1 MSFESVKL
9 YNESVREVTIDDPYN
24 PGESVV
30 VPVRATFTA
39 STGEE
44 YLAERPEHLSTTLL
58 PGQYWIGDPSVFLD
72 EEGHPESWDA
82 LCDLGFFS
90 EDNYTVSVHKPSQGP
105 AEGVLGHVYGTDDGV
120 YPVEGTTDAH
130 VVVDSGMIGV
140 FTNLDSFAPTNPEDL
155 NTLGVFVSIPMESE
169 IVTHDDVLGTGVFIK
184 PRQGTQPTIG
194 VWTPG
199 EE

>member
-9 YNESVREVTIDDPYN
+9 YDTSVREVPIDDPYD
-24 PGESVV
+24 PGQSVL
-30 VPVRATFTA
+30 VPVRGIFTT

-72 EEGHPESWDA
+72 EEGHPEGWDT

-90 EDNYTVSVHKPSQGP
+90 EDNYTVSVHKPSQEP
-105 AEGVLGHVYGTDDGV
+105 AEGVLGYVYGTDDGV
-120 YPVEGTTDAH
+120 YPVEGVTDSH
-130 VVVDSGMIGV
+130 VVIDSGMVGV
-140 FTNLDSFAPTNPEDL
+140 FSNPESFTPANREEL
-155 NTLGVFVSIPMESE
+155 NTLGVFVSIPTESE
-169 IVTHDDVLGTGVFIK
+169 IVTKDDVLGTGVFIK
-184 PRQGTQPTIG
+184 SRQGDHPTIG

>member
-9 YNESVREVTIDDPYN
+9 YDTSVREVPIDDPYN

-30 VPVRATFTA
+30 VPVRATFTT
-39 STGEE
+39 STGEK
-44 YLAERPEHLSTTLL
+44 YLAERPEHLSTTLM

-72 EEGHPESWDA
+72 EEGHPEGWDA
-82 LCDLGFFS
+82 LCALGFFS
-90 EDNYTVSVHKPSQGP
+90 QDNYTVSVHKPGQEP

-120 YPVEGTTDAH
+120 YPVEGVTDAH
-130 VVVDSGMIGV
+130 VVVDSGMVGV
-140 FTNLDSFAPTNPEDL
+140 FSNPENFTPTSLEEL
-155 NTLGVFVSIPMESE
+155 NTLGVFVSVPEESE
-169 IVTHDDVLGTGVFIK
+169 IVAQDDTLGTGVFIK
-184 PRQGTQPTIG
+184 PRQGDRPTIG

>member
-9 YNESVREVTIDDPYN
+9 YDASVREVPIDDPYN
-24 PGESVV
+24 PGQSVL
-30 VPVRATFTA
+30 VPVRGVFTT

-58 PGQYWIGDPSVFLD
+58 PGKYWIGDPNVFLD
-72 EEGHPESWDA
+72 EDNYPAAWDA
-82 LCDLGFFS
+82 LYDLGFFIQ
-90 EDNYTVSVHKPSQGP
+90 DNYTVSVHKPSQSVT
-105 AEGVLGHVYGTDDGV
+105 EGVLGHVYGTDDGV
-120 YPVEGTTDAH
+120 YPVEGVTDTH

-140 FTNLDSFAPTNPEDL
+140 FSNPGSFAPANPEEL
-155 NTLGVFVSIPMESE
+155 NTLGVFVSIPTESE
-169 IVTHDDVLGTGVFIK
+169 IVTQDEVLGTGVFIK
-184 PRQGTQPTIG
+184 PRQGDHPTIG

>member
-9 YNESVREVTIDDPYN
+9 YDASVREVPIDDPYN
-24 PGESVV
+24 PGQSVL
-30 VPVRATFTA
+30 VPVRETFTT

-72 EEGHPESWDA
+72 EEGHPEGWDA

-90 EDNYTVSVHKPSQGP
+90 HDNYTVSVHKASQSA

-120 YPVEGTTDAH
+120 YPVEGVTDAH
-130 VVVDSGMIGV
+130 VVVDSGMVGV
-140 FTNLDSFAPTNPEDL
+140 FSNPENFTPSSLEEL
-155 NTLGVFVSIPMESE
+155 NTLGVFVSIPKESE

-184 PRQGTQPTIG
+184 PRQGAQPTIG